1 MDGWP
6 VLLAGVERSRSVD
19 HTFGP
24 AGRLHRDS
32 NNDVTSST
40 SRTAYNV
47 QHLSFQ

>member
-6 VLLAGVERSRSVD
+6 VLLAGVGRSRSVD

-32 NNDVTSST
+32 NNDVTST

>member
-24 AGRLHRDS
+24 AGRVHRDS
-32 NNDVTSST
+32 NNDVTST
-40 SRTAYNV
+40 SCTAYNV